1 MIYLDT
7 SAVAKLVVEEA
18 ESSALAQWVD
28 DRPDDVLCT
37 SALTRVELL
46 RAASRRSPDTVPAAL
61 AILAQLAIVPLD
73 DLVLEGAA
81 TASPTTLRSLDAIH
95 LASATSLLPDRVTV
109 VSYDQRLLDAARGL
123 GLEAVMPGA
132 HD

>member
-28 DRPDDVLCT
+28 DRSDDVLCT
-37 SALTRVELL
+37 SALTRMELL

-81 TASPTTLRSLDAIH
+81 TASPT
-95 LASATSLLPDRVTV
+95 
-109 VSYDQRLLDAARGL
+109 
-123 GLEAVMPGA
+123 
-132 HD
+132 

>member
-28 DRPDDVLCT
+28 DRSDDVLCT

-46 RAASRRSPDTVPAAL
+46 LAASRRSPDTVPAAL

-95 LASATSLLPDRVTV
+95 LASATSLLPDRGTV